1 MHVVVIGG
9 GVIGLT
15 TAYHLIREGA
25 SVTLVDARQTG
36 LGASDVN
43 AGWIVPADSAP
54 LPGPSVIIPVIKW
67 MLQPDAPVYVRLSPK
82 PEVVTFLLSMLGA
95 SLGQTQRRGFE
106 ANLALGDGSLPVF
119 DEYGDH

>member
-43 AGWIVPADSAP
+43 AG
-54 LPGPSVIIPVIKW
+54 
-67 MLQPDAPVYVRLSPK
+67 
-82 PEVVTFLLSMLGA
+82 
-95 SLGQTQRRGFE
+95 
-106 ANLALGDGSLPVF
+106 
-119 DEYGDH
+119 